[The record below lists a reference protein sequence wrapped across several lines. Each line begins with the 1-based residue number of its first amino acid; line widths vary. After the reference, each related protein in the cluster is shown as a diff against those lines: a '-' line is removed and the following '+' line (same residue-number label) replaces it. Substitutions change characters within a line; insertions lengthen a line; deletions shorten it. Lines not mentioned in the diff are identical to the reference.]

1 MLDLATRPVSEIMT
15 TDVLTLDADATIREA
30 LETLEDYA
38 ISGAPVVD
46 GTGKCVGVFSI
57 TDLVRR
63 DQEVEEGQGPLAIGW
78 YQLGAMTDVVRGLR
92 EELDGETTNRE
103 VVGDWMTRDP
113 KSVPPDATVA
123 DAARL
128 MADEGI
134 HRVLIMEGPKL
145 AGIVSSLDL
154 VELIARAG
162 ERAGGRAARGAPR
175 KPQKAAPKTPA
186 KPAKAAAKTPAKAAR
201 PKSRGRARRAG

>member
-63 DQEVEEGQGPLAIGW
+63 DTEVEEGQGPLAIGW
-78 YQLGAMTDVVRGLR
+78 YQLGAMTDLMRGLR

-123 DAARL
+123 EAARL
-128 MADEGI
+128 MADEDI

-154 VELIARAG
+154 VELIAREG
-162 ERAGGRAARGAPR
+162 ERAGAGRPARGAQRKKPR
-175 KPQKAAPKTPA
+175 KAARKA
-186 KPAKAAAKTPAKAAR
+186 PAKAAKAAR
-201 PKSRGRARRAG
+201 PRSRGRARRAG